1 MKKLCSWIL
10 TFAMLLSLLGVPV
23 YADEPQVILTI
34 TPDVTEVKANVE
46 TEITYTVAVKIADES
61 TKVAMVQ
68 YFLAPPAGMTLA
80 EEWDAN
86 LEGFS
91 YCEADLKYDKKTN
104 PNGIFETVFEYTP
117 ASKYFLGVGGTET
130 RNLHYDAELFK
141 IKAKINSATPG
152 SIVLGVD
159 PNEITKFGG
168 HTGNAD
174 DVFTYAVETTPV
186 MIYSEIAGE
195 QAVNITA
202 PVKGAEPQ
210 TSVSGSGYEG
220 TISWSGNPASFA
232 GDTAYTAS
240 VTLTAGDGYRF
251 TSDATVTVEGAEAV
265 KDIKVASNGASLS
278 FTAAFPKTAGK
289 DQPTCTAPTGLT
301 ATYGQTLSEITLTN
315 PAGNTD
321 GTWSWADGAQNVGN
335 VGSNTFKATFTP
347 TDDANYATV
356 SNIDVSVTVSP
367 KNIGNVTVAA
377 ISDQEYT
384 GSQLTPAVTVTG
396 DDGKLTANDYTLE
409 YGTNINKGTGTVT
422 VKAKSGGNYTFTDV
436 TANFNIVGKATT
448 ISISGSLDTAYGTA
462 IDTQKVTVT
471 KTEGSTGAV
480 TYKYYIDE
488 ACTQGETETAPTDA
502 GTYWIKAF
510 LAADENFGASSSNGL
525 KFTISQKDLTVTAKA
540 KTIAYGD
547 APANDGVEYEGFVNG
562 DNAGSLSG
570 TLDYD
575 YTYTQYGNVGSYD
588 ITPKGL
594 TSDNYAISFK
604 SGALTVEQ
612 KEVGLSWQNHT
623 GRTFGDGKT
632 VAAEATGTVNSDTV
646 KVTVSGGAETAVGGP
661 YTAEATSL
669 TGAKAANY
677 KLPATVTQTYSID
690 KGTHA
695 DGTASVVVKYSDT
708 AEQTVDL
715 SKFIPGDCGEI
726 SEIAVAET
734 TDGSNIIAASSG
746 DAAAKTAKFTLESEL
761 AAGGATA
768 TLTATVKT
776 ANYDDFTVVIT
787 VNTTDK
793 DIPTVTAE
801 DITVTYSGEAV
812 SDAQIKGTASVDGS
826 WSFKEGQSM
835 TAAADS
841 GAKTVVFTPAD
852 DSAYET
858 VETTITVTIK
868 KAVPTG
874 KPGYTAINAAGKT
887 LADAALTVG
896 TITPSN
902 GAISWDLGA
911 DQAVTANTAYGWT
924 YVPADAA
931 NYEDLKGTIT
941 PYVTSSGNGGSHG
954 GSGGGGGG
962 GSTTTD
968 TKTDIEKDLS
978 SSGTATIG
986 SADLAKAKSLKLE
999 NKEIAIQLDQRAITA
1014 VGTTSSLEIKAVK
1027 AGADAAKALK
1037 EDSAALIGGR
1047 PVFEITAKYGG
1058 KTVTDFGKGTIQ
1070 ISIVYTPAEGEKT
1083 AGLGLYYLN
1092 GEKAERVSGSY
1103 YDEKTKAVVG
1113 ETDHLSLYAV
1123 GYDETQAM
1131 NVFADVKA
1139 DDWFRTAVYD
1149 LYNKNILS
1157 GKTKTTFA
1165 PQDNVT
1171 RAEFATI
1178 LAKAAGAD
1186 LTGEA
1191 KQVFGDVA
1199 ADAWYAG
1206 AAAWANEAGVA
1217 SGTGNGNF
1225 SPEANITRQ
1234 DMAVMLTKYISSVAK
1249 KELEVKNEAVTFTDS
1264 ASIAE
1269 YAEEAVKTMQTG
1281 GIISGVK
1288 AADGSYSFKPTA
1300 NATRAEAASMVSGL
1314 LNALQ

>member
-1 MKKLCSWIL
+1 MRKRILSMLLAAILVVGMLPAAAFAAGATDTWAASLNVTENPSLQYNGENVLELAYGVQSDNLTLKTAQHIAFAVDLEVFDFLLKSGKKLTDELTTRLSSNLGGKTVYQTLKDEEELFITWAATCKFAVSADGKTGYVVLQPSQSDGAQPCIQEINLASIL
-10 TFAMLLSLLGVPV
+10 VGFKEGKSMKDLNSKSVR
-23 YADEPQVILTI
+23 
-34 TPDVTEVKANVE
+34 
-46 TEITYTVAVKIADES
+46 
-61 TKVAMVQ
+61 
-68 YFLAPPAGMTLA
+68 FMTA
-80 EEWDAN
+80 EEA
-86 LEGFS
+86 GSF
-91 YCEADLKYDKKTN
+91 
-104 PNGIFETVFEYTP
+104 FQP
-117 ASKYFLGVGGTET
+117 AV
-130 RNLHYDAELFK
+130 
-141 IKAKINSATPG
+141 
-152 SIVLGVD
+152 IVL
-159 PNEITKFGG
+159 T
-168 HTGNAD
+168 
-174 DVFTYAVETTPV
+174 
-186 MIYSEIAGE
+186 
-195 QAVNITA
+195 
-202 PVKGAEPQ
+202 
-210 TSVSGSGYEG
+210 
-220 TISWSGNPASFA
+220 
-232 GDTAYTAS
+232 
-240 VTLTAGDGYRF
+240 DGYRNNQRYEA
-251 TSDATVTVEGAEAV
+251 TEDGKELLTVTPVVDWGSIELQ
-265 KDIKVASNGASLS
+265 KL
-278 FTAAFPKTAGK
+278 P
-289 DQPTCTAPTGLT
+289 PTCTAPTGLT

-347 TDDANYATV
+347 EDTSTYATV
-356 SNIDVSVTVSP
+356 KDIDVSVTVSP

-396 DDGKLTANDYTLE
+396 DDGKLTADDYTVE
-409 YGTNINKGTGTVT
+409 YGENINKGTGTVT

-462 IDTQKVTVT
+462 VDTQKVTVT
-471 KTEGSTGAV
+471 KTDGSTGAV
-480 TYKYYIDE
+480 TYKYYTDE
-488 ACTQGETETAPTDA
+488 ACAQGQTETAPTDA

-510 LAADENFGASSSNGL
+510 LAADDNFGASSSNGL
-525 KFTISQKDLTVTAKA
+525 KFTISKKDLTVTAKA

-547 APANDGVEYEGFVNG
+547 TPANDGVEYEGFVYS
-562 DNAGSLSG
+562 DNEGSLSG
-570 TLDYD
+570 ALDYD
-575 YTYTQYGNVGSYD
+575 YTYTQYGNVGNYD

-604 SGALTVEQ
+604 SGTLTVEQ
-612 KEVGLSWQNHT
+612 KEVGLTWQNHT

-661 YTAEATSL
+661 YTAEATGL

-690 KGTHA
+690 KGVHA

-726 SEIAVAET
+726 SEIAVSET
-734 TDGSNIIAASSG
+734 IDTSNIIADGASG
-746 DAAAKTAKFTLESEL
+746 DAAGKTAKFTLESGLE
-761 AAGGATA
+761 ADGATA

-793 DIPTVTAE
+793 DIPTVAAE

-887 LADAALTVG
+887 LADAALTMG

-911 DQAVTANTAYGWT
+911 EQAVTANTAYGWT
-924 YVPADAA
+924 YVPADTD

-1157 GKTKTTFA
+1157 GKTKTTYA

-1269 YAEEAVKTMQTG
+1269 YAAEAVKTMQTG